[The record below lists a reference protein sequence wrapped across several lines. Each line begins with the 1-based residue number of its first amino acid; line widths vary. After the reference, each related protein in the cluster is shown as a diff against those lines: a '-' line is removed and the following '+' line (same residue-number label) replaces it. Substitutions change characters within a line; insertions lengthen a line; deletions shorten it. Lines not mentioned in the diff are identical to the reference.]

1 MKKIKLSL
9 ILCSLSFLLFLVFTS
24 TQTLALNNIAE
35 IESYKGIYTIISD
48 KVIVEENIQFSA
60 VSKTITLAIPE
71 DAAALEV
78 KNAEFEVE
86 EFKDYKLLT
95 INKKLNTSFTI
106 KYITES
112 LIEETDNNYFI
123 LDLGNLEAP
132 EIIVK
137 LILPESATLKYPLS
151 SPQPSIF
158 PTTKKVTTDGKS
170 INIYWDETDLK
181 ESKTLMVMY
190 KENKQFSL
198 KLILVPI
205 VVLMSLVVIFFSY
218 FKHRSIKSK
227 EDITATTEK
236 ENNKFNNTKIESNE
250 IEDNKEQIKK
260 DLTRNLFEEERA
272 IIETLFEA
280 DNQELWQKQLVLK
293 TGISKVKLSR
303 KIRNLEAKSLIEKIP
318 FGNTNKIRLK
328 DKNADK
334 VE

>member
-1 MKKIKLSL
+1 MKKTKLSL
-9 ILCSLSFLLFLVFTS
+9 ILWMLSFLLFLVFAS
-24 TQTLALNNIAE
+24 TQTLALNHLPE
-35 IESYKGIYTIISD
+35 IESYKAIYTIISD
-48 KVIVEENIQFSA
+48 KVIVEENIKLSA
-60 VSKTITLAIPE
+60 VSKNITIAIPE

-78 KNAEFEVE
+78 ENVEFEVE
-86 EFKDYKLLT
+86 EFKDYKLLM

-158 PTTKKVTTDGKS
+158 PATKKITTDGKS
-170 INIYWDETDLK
+170 INIYWDEVDLE

-190 KENKQFSL
+190 KEENSEVYAYVVLVIFLLIIIGAS
-198 KLILVPI
+198 LIL
-205 VVLMSLVVIFFSY
+205 LLQ
-218 FKHRSIKSK
+218 IKSK
-227 EDITATTEK
+227 ITKKEEK
-236 ENNKFNNTKIESNE
+236 TIENNKESHSTEKI
-250 IEDNKEQIKK
+250 KE

-272 IIETLFEA
+272 IIETLYEA
-280 DNQELWQKQLVLK
+280 ENHELWQKQIVLK

-303 KIRNLEAKSLIEKIP
+303 KIRNLEAKGLIEKIP

-328 DKNADK
+328 KEIDFNK
-334 VE
+334 V